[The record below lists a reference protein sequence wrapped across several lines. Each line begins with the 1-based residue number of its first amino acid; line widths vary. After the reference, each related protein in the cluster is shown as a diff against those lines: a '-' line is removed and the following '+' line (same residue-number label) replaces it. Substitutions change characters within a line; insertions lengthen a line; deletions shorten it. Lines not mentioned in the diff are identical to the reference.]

1 MQQQQAPAQR
11 EFFNLHANG
20 IGYLS
25 RVRRVTPSGRGR
37 KAEPFLAC
45 AISALRGA
53 TDSPDYTYFDLRV
66 SSAEAI
72 ELIESLQKEV
82 DERRK
87 VLISFRIADLYAHS
101 YERDVRDQGGRPTG
115 QKELAG
121 LIKGRLI
128 LVNSV
133 RVDGQLVYQ
142 RAESTVEAA
151 HVGGQPLGDEAF
163 YDDRGVGNP
172 EQGGQDEQS
181 HGPAAQERA
190 PAQAPRLQPQYRAPA
205 SQGRAPSA
213 PTRQPARSGGYGSTP
228 GHQRQGGY
236 ADRREHDYA

>member
-20 IGYLS
+20 IGYLH
-25 RVRRVTPSGRGR
+25 RVRWVTPAGRGR

-72 ELIESLQKEV
+72 DLIDSLQKEV

-133 RVDGQLVYQ
+133 KVDGQLVYQ
-142 RAESTVEAA
+142 RAESNADAA
-151 HVGGQPLGDEAF
+151 QSGSQPHGDEAF
-163 YDDRGVGNP
+163 HDERAGNS
-172 EQGGQDEQS
+172 EQGGQNEQA

-190 PAQAPRLQPQYRAPA
+190 PAQAPRQQPQYRAPVP
-205 SQGRAPSA
+205 QGRTPSA
-213 PTRQPARSGGYGSTP
+213 PARQPARSGGYGITP

>member
-1 MQQQQAPAQR
+1 MQQQVPAQR

-25 RVRRVTPSGRGR
+25 RVRWVTPSGRGR

-72 ELIESLQKEV
+72 ELIDGLQKEV
-82 DERRK
+82 NENRK

-101 YERDVRDQGGRPTG
+101 YERDVRDQSGRPTG

-128 LVNSV
+128 LINSIK
-133 RVDGQLVYQ
+133 VDDQLVYK
-142 RAESTVEAA
+142 RAESTDGA
-151 HVGGQPLGDEAF
+151 P
-163 YDDRGVGNP
+163 P
-172 EQGGQDEQS
+172 EQGGAHGDEASYDERGNDAAASDQDQQQRE
-181 HGPAAQERA
+181 PATQERA
-190 PAQAPRLQPQYRAPA
+190 PAARHQQQHRAPA

-213 PTRQPARSGGYGSTP
+213 PTRQPARSGGYGNPS
-228 GHQRQGGY
+228 GQQWQGGY

>member
-20 IGYLS
+20 IGYLN
-25 RVRRVTPSGRGR
+25 RVRWVTPTGRGR

-72 ELIESLQKEV
+72 DLIDSLQKEV

-115 QKELAG
+115 QKEHAG

-128 LVNSV
+128 LINSV
-133 RVDGQLVYQ
+133 KVDGQLVYQ
-142 RAESTVEAA
+142 RAESNVEAG
-151 HVGGQPLGDEAF
+151 HLGSQPQGDEAF
-163 YDDRGVGNP
+163 HDDRAGNS
-172 EQGGQDEQS
+172 EQGGQDEQP
-181 HGPAAQERA
+181 HGPASQERA
-190 PAQAPRLQPQYRAPA
+190 PAPAPRQQPQYRAPA
-205 SQGRAPSA
+205 PQGHTPSA
-213 PTRQPARSGGYGSTP
+213 PTRQPARSGGYGSMP

>member
-25 RVRRVTPSGRGR
+25 RVRWVTPTGRGR

-72 ELIESLQKEV
+72 ELIESLQKET

-101 YERDVRDQGGRPTG
+101 YEREERDQKGRPTG
-115 QKELAG
+115 KKELAG

-142 RAESTVEAA
+142 RAESNVEAA
-151 HVGGQPLGDEAF
+151 HVGSQPQGDDAF
-163 YDDRGVGNP
+163 YDERAGNS
-172 EQGGQDEQS
+172 EQGGQDEQP
-181 HGPAAQERA
+181 HGPASQEHV
-190 PAQAPRLQPQYRAPA
+190 PAQAPRQQPQYRAPA
-205 SQGRAPSA
+205 PQGRTPSA
-213 PTRQPARSGGYGSTP
+213 PTRQPARSGGYGSTS

>member
-20 IGYLS
+20 IGYLN
-25 RVRRVTPSGRGR
+25 RVRWVTPAGRGR

-72 ELIESLQKEV
+72 DLIDSLQKEV

-101 YERDVRDQGGRPTG
+101 YERDVRGEGGRPTG
-115 QKELAG
+115 QKEHAG

-128 LVNSV
+128 LINSV
-133 RVDGQLVYQ
+133 KVDGQLVYQ
-142 RAESTVEAA
+142 RAESNVEAA
-151 HVGGQPLGDEAF
+151 HLGSQPQGDEAF
-163 YDDRGVGNP
+163 HDDRAGNS
-172 EQGGQDEQS
+172 EQGGQDEQP
-181 HGPAAQERA
+181 HGPASQERA
-190 PAQAPRLQPQYRAPA
+190 PAQAPRQQPQYRAPA
-205 SQGRAPSA
+205 PQGRTPSA

-236 ADRREHDYA
+236 VDRREHDYA

>member
-25 RVRRVTPSGRGR
+25 RVRWVTPTGRGR

-53 TDSPDYTYFDLRV
+53 ADSPDYTYFDLRV

-87 VLISFRIADLYAHS
+87 VLISFRIADLYAHP
-101 YERDVRDQGGRPTG
+101 YERDERDQKGRPTG
-115 QKELAG
+115 KKELAG

-142 RAESTVEAA
+142 RAESNAEAA
-151 HVGGQPLGDEAF
+151 HVGSQPQGDEAF
-163 YDDRGVGNP
+163 YDDHGVGSP
-172 EQGGQDEQS
+172 EQGGQDEQP
-181 HGPAAQERA
+181 HGPAPQERA
-190 PAQAPRLQPQYRAPA
+190 QAPAPRQQPQYRAPA
-205 SQGRAPSA
+205 PQGRTPSA

>member
-20 IGYLS
+20 IGYLH
-25 RVRRVTPSGRGR
+25 RVRWVTPAGRGR

-72 ELIESLQKEV
+72 DLIDSLQKEV

-101 YERDVRDQGGRPTG
+101 YERDARDQGGRPTG

-133 RVDGQLVYQ
+133 KVDGQLVYQ
-142 RAESTVEAA
+142 RAESNADAA
-151 HVGGQPLGDEAF
+151 QSGSQPHGDEAF
-163 YDDRGVGNP
+163 HDERAGNS
-172 EQGGQDEQS
+172 EQGGQNEQA

-190 PAQAPRLQPQYRAPA
+190 PAVNFHAKL
-205 SQGRAPSA
+205 
-213 PTRQPARSGGYGSTP
+213 TRHFHLKLTHPLA
-228 GHQRQGGY
+228 
-236 ADRREHDYA
+236 

>member
-25 RVRRVTPSGRGR
+25 RVRWVTPTGRGR

-101 YERDVRDQGGRPTG
+101 YERGVRDQGGRPTG

-142 RAESTVEAA
+142 RAESNVEAA
-151 HVGGQPLGDEAF
+151 HVGSQPQGDEEF
-163 YDDRGVGNP
+163 YDERAGNS
-172 EQGGQDEQS
+172 EQGGQDEQR
-181 HGPAAQERA
+181 HEPAAQERA
-190 PAQAPRLQPQYRAPA
+190 PAQAPRQQPQYRAPA
-205 SQGRAPSA
+205 PQGRTPSA

>member
-20 IGYLS
+20 IGYLN
-25 RVRRVTPSGRGR
+25 RVRWVTRTGRGR

-72 ELIESLQKEV
+72 DLIDSLQKEV

-115 QKELAG
+115 QKEHAG

-128 LVNSV
+128 LINSV
-133 RVDGQLVYQ
+133 KVDGQLVYQ
-142 RAESTVEAA
+142 RAESNVEAA
-151 HVGGQPLGDEAF
+151 HLGTQPQGDEAF
-163 YDDRGVGNP
+163 HDDRAGNS
-172 EQGGQDEQS
+172 EQGGQDEQP
-181 HGPAAQERA
+181 HGPASQERA
-190 PAQAPRLQPQYRAPA
+190 PAQAPRQQPQYRAPA
-205 SQGRAPSA
+205 PQGRTPSA

>member
-25 RVRRVTPSGRGR
+25 RVRWVTPTGRGR

-53 TDSPDYTYFDLRV
+53 ADSPDYTYFDLRV

-87 VLISFRIADLYAHS
+87 VLISFRIADLYAHIL
-101 YERDVRDQGGRPTG
+101 EDDNPM
-115 QKELAG
+115 
-121 LIKGRLI
+121 LISWIAASGI
-128 LVNSV
+128 
-133 RVDGQLVYQ
+133 
-142 RAESTVEAA
+142 RAVSAA
-151 HVGGQPLGDEAF
+151 TKIVLL
-163 YDDRGVGNP
+163 
-172 EQGGQDEQS
+172 
-181 HGPAAQERA
+181 
-190 PAQAPRLQPQYRAPA
+190 APRH
-205 SQGRAPSA
+205 SQVTWKPCC
-213 PTRQPARSGGYGSTP
+213 
-228 GHQRQGGY
+228 
-236 ADRREHDYA
+236 

>member
-25 RVRRVTPSGRGR
+25 RVRWVTPTGRGR

-133 RVDGQLVYQ
+133 RVEGELVYQ
-142 RAESTVEAA
+142 RAESNVEAA
-151 HVGGQPLGDEAF
+151 HVGSQPHGDEAF
-163 YDDRGVGNP
+163 YEEHAGNS
-172 EQGGQDEQS
+172 EQGGQDEQP
-181 HGPAAQERA
+181 HGPASQERV
-190 PAQAPRLQPQYRAPA
+190 PAQAPRQQPQYRAPA
-205 SQGRAPSA
+205 PQGRTPSA
-213 PTRQPARSGGYGSTP
+213 PTRQPARSGGYGSTS
-228 GHQRQGGY
+228 GQQRQGGY

>member
-1 MQQQQAPAQR
+1 MQQQAPAQR

-20 IGYLS
+20 IGYLN
-25 RVRRVTPSGRGR
+25 RVRWVTPTGRGR

-72 ELIESLQKEV
+72 DLIDSLQKEV

-115 QKELAG
+115 QKEHAG

-128 LVNSV
+128 LINSV
-133 RVDGQLVYQ
+133 KVDGQLVYQ
-142 RAESTVEAA
+142 RAESNVEAA
-151 HVGGQPLGDEAF
+151 HLGSQPQGDEAF
-163 YDDRGVGNP
+163 HDDRAGNS
-172 EQGGQDEQS
+172 EQGGQDEQP
-181 HGPAAQERA
+181 HGPA
-190 PAQAPRLQPQYRAPA
+190 PAQAPRQQPQYRAPA
-205 SQGRAPSA
+205 PQGRTPSA